1 MGCPSGTYLNG
12 DACIQCAEGKYSN
25 ATGQTSD
32 STCKSC
38 LDGVAAISTA
48 FSSNGSSAI
57 DGNYAPAGSTSAA
70 ACINSKS
77 PSTCSN
83 VPKGAQMKFAN
94 YMTCSDAAFPC
105 DACRVDGVYVMW
117 MYGYDATATLA
128 VFKAAFTPALTDEP
142 ITVKTAN
149 VAFVTGLP
157 QAIKVTFTVQHTK
170 TWTALSL
177 TGISGVVDVAAPA
190 TKTLAAAISAADKAS
205 APKVE
210 ITLGF
215 AAALTTAEQLNVRT
229 GIATAAG
236 TPVDNVELKLK
247 TRRAVEYVATVYAK
261 DAAAAD
267 AVKTKLADS
276 TAVKAALAAAGAPA
290 PTTVS
295 APAVVTATTSTD
307 TLNASPRALPGLGTQ
322 LMAAFVTVLATVML
336 VQQS

>member
-1 MGCPSGTYLNG
+1 
-12 DACIQCAEGKYSN
+12 
-25 ATGQTSD
+25 
-32 STCKSC
+32 
-38 LDGVAAISTA
+38 VAAISTA

-128 VFKAAFTPALTDEP
+128 VFKAAFTPALTTEGVA
-142 ITVKTAN
+142 VKTAT
-149 VAFVTGLP
+149 VDFSKDHGLP
-157 QAIKVTFTVQHTK
+157 QATKVTFTVQHTK
-170 TWTALSL
+170 TWTALDL
-177 TGISGVVDVAAPA
+177 TGISRVVDVAVPVYSKVEGILSADA
-190 TKTLAAAISAADKAS
+190 KKT

-215 AAALTTAEQLNVRT
+215 ATALTTDQQLNVRT
-229 GIATAAG
+229 GIAAAAA

-276 TAVKAALAAAGAPA
+276 TAVKAALTAAGAPA
-290 PTTVS
+290 PTTVA
-295 APAVVTATTSTD
+295 APVEVTSTSTTSTPAP
-307 TLNASPRALPGLGTQ
+307 LAARAAPCALPGLGTQ
-322 LMAAFVTVLATVML
+322 LMAAFVTVIATVML